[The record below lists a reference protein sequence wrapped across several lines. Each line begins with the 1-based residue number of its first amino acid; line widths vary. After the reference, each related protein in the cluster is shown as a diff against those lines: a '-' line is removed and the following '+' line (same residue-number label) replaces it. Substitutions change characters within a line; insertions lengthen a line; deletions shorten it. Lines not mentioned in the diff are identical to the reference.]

1 MNIQEEFGQITQK
14 ILDKLEVVC
23 EKNKNKIPYTIL
35 ENGNYNDLDYIDAN
49 PDLGISWWTNGFFT
63 GILWQMY
70 AATGDEKYIGMARV
84 QEAKLDK
91 CFEQIGRA
99 HV

>member
-1 MNIQEEFGQITQK
+1 MNIQEEFEQITQK

-49 PDLGISWWTNGFFT
+49 PDLGISWWTNGFFCRDTLADVCRHRRREIHRNGKST
-63 GILWQMY
+63 GGKAGQ
-70 AATGDEKYIGMARV
+70 V
-84 QEAKLDK
+84 
-91 CFEQIGRA
+91 F
-99 HV
+99 